1 MNTTSVALLA
11 LVLLFVACLAH
22 LLPYLTD
29 PHALRSYPGPWL
41 AKLSDVWLGRVAA
54 QGHRSE
60 VVHQLHKQYGTF
72 VRLAPNHLSICD
84 PDGIQDVYAHGNGT
98 TKSDFYDAFVSI
110 TRGLFN
116 TRSRADHTRKRKVVA
131 HVFSQKSVLEFEPY
145 TRVHVA
151 ALFRQWDRLCGR
163 GAEGFEG
170 KEGEGW
176 RREGGRV
183 WMDCLPWFNYL
194 AFDIIGDLA
203 FGAPFGMLQACADTA
218 PTVLSQEAAMASY
231 GSSGKDSPEV
241 TYCPAVQIINERGE
255 YSASIGVLPPRWR
268 PWLVRFVPWYRQ
280 GATSV
285 ELLAGMA
292 IAAISKR
299 LAAPTERT
307 DLLSKLQQGK
317 DEEGRPLGAKELTA
331 DALTQLIA
339 GSDTTS
345 NSSCAI
351 AYHLAANPDVQEKLQ
366 RELDA
371 ALGGEDDPVVTF
383 EQVRRLPYLDAVIN
397 EGMRVHSTSGIG
409 LPREVP
415 TGGLTVCGRFFP
427 EGTVLSVP
435 TYTVHR
441 NEDVWGSDADV
452 FRPERWLERDKNELQ
467 KAFNPF
473 SFGPRGCIGRN
484 LASMELFIIVAS
496 VFRRYHFVLEDT
508 SQKLD
513 TKEGFLRKPVK
524 CRVGVRR
531 RATGIGM

>member
-1 MNTTSVALLA
+1 MNTMSVALLA

-151 ALFRQWDRLCGR
+151 ALFRQWDREAVCG
-163 GAEGFEG
+163 
-170 KEGEGW
+170 
-176 RREGGRV
+176 
-183 WMDCLPWFNYL
+183 WMLPWFNYL
-194 AFDIIGDLA
+194 AFDIIGTHSPSTSL
-203 FGAPFGMLQACADTA
+203 GLRAPFGMLQACADTA
-218 PTVLSQEAAMASY
+218 PT
-231 GSSGKDSPEV
+231 V

-268 PWLVRFVPWYRQ
+268 PWLVRF
-280 GATSV
+280 
-285 ELLAGMA
+285 LLAGMA

-415 TGGLTVCGRFFP
+415 TGG
-427 EGTVLSVP
+427 TVLSVP